1 MQELSDRKFNT
12 AIMNNVKCYNGNG
25 RQYTRSD
32 TSFQQG
38 NRNCKRVNRSV
49 RNIKTVTEMRD
60 TSKGLISR
68 LNTGKEK
75 KIHDL
80 EGKSIEFI
88 QIERQR
94 PKRVEKQKQN

>member
-12 AIMNNVKCYNGNG
+12 AIMNNVKCYSGNG

-49 RNIKTVTEMRD
+49 RNIKTMTEKRD
-60 TSKGLISR
+60 TSKGSSAGLIQGR
-68 LNTGKEK
+68 KK
-75 KIHDL
+75 KINDL